1 MLVVDDEEPLARII
15 ASYLERMGF
24 ACDVA
29 LDGPAGLAAAARAAP
44 DFVVLDAMLPGL
56 HGFEVCRQLRA
67 TGDAYIVLVTALAD
81 VDDIIEG
88 LSAGADDYLT
98 KPFSPRE
105 LAARLLT
112 LLRRPR
118 GAPPRD
124 DHEGPLAIGD
134 LVVDHAAHEARL
146 AGGPVDLTPT
156 EFAILHL
163 LAGAAGRALTR
174 REILVDMWGA
184 SWFGDEHV
192 IDVHVGNLRRKLTAV
207 SPDGRYV
214 ETVRGV
220 GYRAAGTRAQTG

>member
-1 MLVVDDEEPLARII
+1 MLVVDDEEALARII
-15 ASYLERMGF
+15 ASYLELMGF

-29 LDGPAGLAAAARAAP
+29 LDGPAALGAAARAAP
-44 DFVVLDAMLPGL
+44 DFVILDAMLPGV

-67 TGDAYIVLVTALAD
+67 TGDAYIVMVTALAD
-81 VDDIIEG
+81 VDDIVEG

-118 GAPPRD
+118 GLSPRI
-124 DHEGPLAIGD
+124 DHQGPLSIGD
-134 LVVDHAAHEARL
+134 LVVDHAAHVARL
-146 AGGPVDLTPT
+146 HGEDVVLTPT

-163 LAGAAGRALTR
+163 LARAAGRAMSR
-174 REILVDMWGA
+174 REILVDMWGP

-192 IDVHVGNLRRKLTAV
+192 IDVHVGNLRRKLSTV

-214 ETVRGV
+214 ETVRGI
-220 GYRAAGTRAQTG
+220 GFRAAGTRGDTG